1 MVNCPRCQQPVDETA
16 RATCPLCFTPL
27 AGAGA
32 SGPAPAPVTPG
43 SAPGGVPPLN
53 ANAPYGSAPS
63 AAPGVMPLN
72 GPAPQNAYSAPM
84 PGINPMPA
92 APVGMPLS
100 APTIGANQ
108 RMTLSGEVI
117 DAPTPMAQAPMG
129 NSQYQAKPA
138 YGAPR
143 REEVSANSGGGAKSA
158 VIVLLLFALLG
169 GGGFGGWYFWTH
181 RTNPRDQAQRFF
193 NGLKTLN
200 AKTMYET
207 VESDTDKYK
216 DEQDFITQTDAQ
228 LDKNPAAK
236 QMLTSMFE
244 GLTFKVGEPKYDSAT
259 EATVP
264 VTTTGTITMSF
275 FGQSKS
281 QSVDKTTQ
289 IKMKNFNGIWKV
301 SKDNNTFGAG
311 ATGGKGNL
319 GALGALGAGG

>member
-32 SGPAPAPVTPG
+32 SGSAPAPNMPG

-53 ANAPYGSAPS
+53 APYGAAPS
-63 AAPGVMPLN
+63 PTPGVMPLN
-72 GPAPQNAYSAPM
+72 GPAPLNAPPAPM
-84 PGINPMPA
+84 PGVNPMPT
-92 APVGMPLS
+92 APMGMPLS
-100 APTIGANQ
+100 TPTIGANQ

-117 DAPTPMAQAPMG
+117 DAPAPMAQAPMG
-129 NSQYQAKPA
+129 NSQYQAKQA

-143 REEVSANSGGGAKSA
+143 REEAPANSGGGAKSA
-158 VIVLLLFALLG
+158 VIAVLLFALLG

-181 RTNPRDQAQRFF
+181 RTNPKDQAQRFL
-193 NGLKTLN
+193 NGLKTMDT
-200 AKTMYET
+200 KTMYET
-207 VESDTDKYK
+207 VEMDTDKYK
-216 DEQDFITQTDAQ
+216 DEQDFVTQSNAQ

-244 GLTFKVGEPKYDSAT
+244 GLTFKAGDAKYDSAT

-264 VTTTGTITMSF
+264 VKTSGTITMSF

-281 QSVDKTTQ
+281 QSVDKTSQ
-289 IKMKNFNGIWKV
+289 IKMKNFGGVWKV
-301 SKDNNTFGAG
+301 SKDNNTFGSG
-311 ATGGKGNL
+311 AMTGKGSMGGL
-319 GALGALGAGG
+319 GAVGGGG